1 MLNDFGL
8 IETLSVY
15 VDKIN
20 KMNSISV
27 DLKIDQN
34 FPVLRKQTEIAFYRI
49 ISELLNNTL
58 KHASASKIEIE
69 LLKTQGQVEIT
80 YSDNGI
86 GCDIQ
91 KMLSSPSKGLGLSNI
106 TSRVKS
112 INGYC
117 KFNSVPGQYFRTY
130 ISVAIS
136 GELEHRT
143 INTSLKK

>member
-1 MLNDFGL
+1 M
-8 IETLSVY
+8 
-15 VDKIN
+15 
-20 KMNSISV
+20 
-27 DLKIDQN
+27 
-34 FPVLRKQTEIAFYRI
+34 
-49 ISELLNNTL
+49 
-58 KHASASKIEIE
+58 
-69 LLKTQGQVEIT
+69 EIT